1 MEIVIPVRKGGLG
14 NQMFQVAAAL
24 IVSKETGK
32 QVVLPKELFHSHNPL
47 KLAYEDTVFRSIDQR
62 IQCSLDDTT
71 IYALWQQ
78 DFSLYPGE
86 PGFEPWDPHLVS
98 SSPRVILHGYFQYY
112 PPIETHEGMIRKFFR
127 TNLQCGEGDKTKVGL
142 HVRRGDYLK
151 FSDIHFVQEISY
163 YKEAMEV
170 FQQQG
175 PGSVTFVIF
184 SDDMDWCKKQ
194 PLFQQANCI
203 FCEERNEIECLK
215 QMIACDG
222 GFICANSTYSW
233 WAAFLGPHRL
243 RSTCIVPKKWFN
255 GAEVKLFPKE
265 WIVL

>member
-32 QVVLPKELFHSHNPL
+32 QVVLPQELPHIHNVFQL
-47 KLAYEDTVFRSIDQR
+47 DYSQTVFQSI
-62 IQCSLDDTT
+62 
-71 IYALWQQ
+71 Q
-78 DFSLYPGE
+78 DRLPFNLTGDHLQLLLHQGFWIYPGE
-86 PGFEPWDPHLVS
+86 PGFEPWSTNVP
-98 SSPRVILHGYFQYY
+98 PGPVILHGYFQYY
-112 PPIETHEGMIRKFFR
+112 EPIGKYEEMIRSFYR
-127 TNLQCGEGDKTKVGL
+127 QNLGCQEGDRSKVGI

-151 FSDIHFVQEISY
+151 FADVHVNQTATYYQKGMAEIEKTVKPNY
-163 YKEAMEV
+163 V
-170 FQQQG
+170 
-175 PGSVTFVIF
+175 VF
-184 SDDMDWCKKQ
+184 SDDIAWCKTQ
-194 PLFQQANCI
+194 EVFRQANVV
-203 FCEERNEIECLK
+203 FCEEQNEIECLK

-243 RSTCIVPKKWFN
+243 RSPCIVPKKWFN
-255 GAEVKLFPKE
+255 GADVKLFPKE